1 MSVINTML
9 KDLQKRE
16 GNFAEN
22 NAILSGLKSRSQQA
36 PATGYGNNLLLI
48 SGLGMGL
55 FIALL
60 AAIYFISPYQLV
72 KTASPPTSADNSAA
86 TIDPPTI
93 QAAVTNTSIVDL
105 QALQPST
112 PQTTTEKS
120 VTEISHRVST
130 PPIITPEKEQ
140 AITVEPLPAP
150 KIAKA
155 TVAANNQNPSAAIT
169 SNNDAGIEIK
179 SSLSKTPITL
189 SDEENSQQAYSAAL
203 NQYNQGQPQAAK
215 DLLKDAL
222 VYYPKNKQARQLL
235 AAIHI
240 FEQRPDIAATVMEQG
255 LAINSHDMDLL
266 RVYLQAL
273 VQLENY
279 PKAISVMETHFQL
292 TAPDD
297 MAYLAGLYQK
307 DKQHMHAVKY
317 FSQALRLIPANSIWW
332 MGQGISLEAVG
343 QTQQAL
349 DSYQQAIS
357 TGRLSTQLTEFIV
370 QRISSIQT
378 QTQTHPTP

>member
-16 GNFAEN
+16 DNFAEN

-36 PATGYGNNLLLI
+36 PTTGYGNSLLLI

-55 FIALL
+55 IIALL

-72 KTASPPTSADNSAA
+72 NTASQPTPADNAAA

-93 QAAVTNTSIVDL
+93 QAPATHTSLADL
-105 QALQPST
+105 QDLQPST
-112 PQTTTEKS
+112 LQTTTEKS
-120 VTEISHRVST
+120 VTEISHRVTS
-130 PPIITPEKEQ
+130 PPIIAPEKEQ
-140 AITVEPLPAP
+140 AITIEPLPAP

-155 TVAANNQNPSAAIT
+155 TVAANNQIPSAANAIT
-169 SNNDAGIEIK
+169 SNNDAGAEIK

-203 NQYNQGQPQAAK
+203 NQYNQGQQQAAK

-343 QTQQAL
+343 QIQQAL
-349 DSYQQAIS
+349 NSYQQAIS
-357 TGRLSTQLTEFIV
+357 TERLTTQLSEFV
-370 QRISSIQT
+370 LQRINSIQT
-378 QTQTHPTP
+378 QTRPTP